1 MLMLMF
7 MVKCEKVGS
16 ENLASESIEL
26 VLSNV
31 LMLMFMGKSEK
42 VVSEKLTSEFIEQV
56 TVMLM
61 LTFTVKVRVMKCHES
76 QGFICGKTWPK
87 SENIPTLQFNVRFVC
102 MFSQCGDCIPFTFDQ
117 ESKMVD
123 TMTMTMQCNDDENER
138 NHKFDQDGRH

>member
-1 MLMLMF
+1 MVVIDGEMKSLTSEFIEQVTLVLMLMF

-42 VVSEKLTSEFIEQV
+42 LVSEKLTSEFIEQV

-76 QGFICGKTWPK
+76 QGFICGK
-87 SENIPTLQFNVRFVC
+87 NVAK
-102 MFSQCGDCIPFTFDQ
+102 I
-117 ESKMVD
+117 
-123 TMTMTMQCNDDENER
+123 
-138 NHKFDQDGRH
+138 